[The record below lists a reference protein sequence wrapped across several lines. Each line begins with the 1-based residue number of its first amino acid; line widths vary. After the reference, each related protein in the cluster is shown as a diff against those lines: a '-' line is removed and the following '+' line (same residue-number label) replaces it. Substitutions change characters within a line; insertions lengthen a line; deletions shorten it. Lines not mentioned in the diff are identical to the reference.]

1 MVVIC
6 IFIFLNKIKDLNA
19 LVIRNERERKREL
32 QVRFL
37 ALERFVCPNLRRFSC
52 VYQHF
57 EPRLPN
63 TKQMTRSLYIC
74 LFKMWK
80 IGTFFFKCCIILFI
94 SILKTFIFFD
104 IFSFEFQEECRGMCS
119 ICWFWCVDWRTIPP
133 LLRYGGRRRIER
145 N

>member
-1 MVVIC
+1 MLEAWEEKETVHLNGGDMY
-6 IFIFLNKIKDLNA
+6 FFLNEIKELNA

-37 ALERFVCPNLRRFSC
+37 ALERFVYPNLRRFSC

-80 IGTFFFKCCIILFI
+80 IGTFFF
-94 SILKTFIFFD
+94 
-104 IFSFEFQEECRGMCS
+104 
-119 ICWFWCVDWRTIPP
+119 
-133 LLRYGGRRRIER
+133 
-145 N
+145 